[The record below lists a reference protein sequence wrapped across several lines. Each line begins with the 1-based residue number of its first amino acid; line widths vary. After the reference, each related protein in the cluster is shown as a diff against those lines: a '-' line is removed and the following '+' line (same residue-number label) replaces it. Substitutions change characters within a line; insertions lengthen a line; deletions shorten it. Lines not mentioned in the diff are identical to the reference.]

1 MQQINFTENL
11 DRADDAYMLF
21 IFEEVKD
28 TIWDF
33 SQRTVGNYFLFIC
46 LFDSLVISLQNK
58 DLQKAYCLIIIP

>member
-11 DRADDAYMLF
+11 DRAGDAYMLF

-46 LFDSLVISLQNK
+46 LFNSLVISLQNK

>member
-11 DRADDAYMLF
+11 DRAGDAYMLF

-46 LFDSLVISLQNK
+46 LFDSLVISIQNK

>member
-11 DRADDAYMLF
+11 DRAGDAYMLF

-58 DLQKAYCLIIIP
+58 DLQKAYCLIIIL

>member
-11 DRADDAYMLF
+11 DWAGDAYMLF

>member
-11 DRADDAYMLF
+11 DRAGDAYMLF